1 MPTREEFKNHFK
13 KYDKEYLIFFILL
26 LCLIVACVWIVI
38 IHTAFKLHEAKT
50 VGKAKESVC
59 GEFYLEG
66 ESARESIYE
75 AYTSEDGGVEK
86 ILKTLL
92 ELLVVLMGILMIL
105 VLIYGGFFLRNNGDD
120 LGWNFIGSVEKDYR
134 FKLFFNLF
142 LITTIILWFVYY
154 YKSPQDATINPFS
167 DVLFRAGQTFSE
179 EEKSKLIGRQSGFI
193 IAFGIL
199 LCLLGLLFNS
209 YSIWED
215 HRSIYMTMFVLF
227 LILAIF
233 IPFLSSEVYTLNS
246 KVRAYYSQKVAGT
259 DSASSTDTAS
269 VNANIRAN
277 LSNELFNNN
286 LRNNIRSLHGLSEIP
301 ATLQDNEQ
309 NPYLYKL
316 YRYVLN
322 GVNMAEIRNIVI
334 PEELTEYIDP
344 VYLRGENIIVLKY
357 DFLRFYN
364 STPNTL
370 GTNFNTYVKKYLKQE
385 YKDKVNVSLSST
397 TLQCEAPIPCEP
409 NSTTCKYDYI
419 KCDTVIKAVTKYILE
434 NDSYKLNNIVPV
446 SIRSKLQNLR
456 TNTQMEDTVQS
467 YFTTINSLSITLFVV
482 VTYLLFHNYYL
493 QNTEYVL
500 ARTSIV
506 MLGLLILIGLIGWLF
521 KDLWL

>member
-1 MPTREEFKNHFK
+1 MSFAELVKD
-13 KYDKEYLIFFILL
+13 KYKEGLIGLIIL
-26 LCLIVACVWIVI
+26 LCLVVACVWIII

-86 ILKTLL
+86 LLKTLL
-92 ELLVVLMGILMIL
+92 ELLVVLMGVLMMI
-105 VLIYGGFFLRNNGDD
+105 VLIYGIL
-120 LGWNFIGSVEKDYR
+120 FIKKDETIEWYKTLISIR
-134 FKLFFNLF
+134 EYFPKMLFVWP

-179 EEKSKLIGRQSGFI
+179 EERSKLIGRQSGFI
-193 IAFGIL
+193 IAFGIF
-199 LCLLGLLFNS
+199 LGFLGGLFAYYKSWDNHG
-209 YSIWED
+209 SI
-215 HRSIYMTMFVLF
+215 IKTFFILF
-227 LILAIF
+227 IVLAIF

-246 KVRAYYSQKVAGT
+246 KVRAYYSQKVAGIEA
-259 DSASSTDTAS
+259 ASTSDTAS

-277 LSNELFNNN
+277 LSNTLFNNN
-286 LRNNIRSLHGLSEIP
+286 LRNNIRSLHGLSETP
-301 ATLQDNEQ
+301 GTLNNDDQ

-344 VYLRGENIIVLKY
+344 VYLRGENIILLKY
-357 DFLRFYN
+357 DFLKFYN

-370 GTNFNTYVKKYLKQE
+370 GTNFNTYVKKY
-385 YKDKVNVSLSST
+385 
-397 TLQCEAPIPCEP
+397 
-409 NSTTCKYDYI
+409 
-419 KCDTVIKAVTKYILE
+419 
-434 NDSYKLNNIVPV
+434 
-446 SIRSKLQNLR
+446 
-456 TNTQMEDTVQS
+456 
-467 YFTTINSLSITLFVV
+467 
-482 VTYLLFHNYYL
+482 
-493 QNTEYVL
+493 
-500 ARTSIV
+500 
-506 MLGLLILIGLIGWLF
+506 
-521 KDLWL
+521 